1 MKPFRLLALAALLF
15 VQNIAN
21 AQISAFIN
29 GKPVKAGATISKNDL
44 ASLEIS
50 FKNPKKPSYIYGRS
64 VLVVDLLNAKNAE
77 EGYWYLRKDGTAAVE
92 DFLKN
97 TPATKKFKVFEPGA
111 MEIGGNT
118 LDWIYKFA
126 SGKEEC
132 KTLQVK
138 ISLNYR
144 EKTGYEEYA
153 QAINLLEPF
162 VLNVTIWDDKNLY
175 LPYLDLTVDK
185 SNIASDFYLHQ
196 SGPLTS
202 TSTIWGYHLRDK
214 KTNYGYSVY
223 AVSSDKFPGM
233 NTKELAD
240 DFIHAAAYYASQ
252 DFVTKFANYDIEKY
266 TIDWN
271 TINDLLTER
280 RRIPSLSWKNNREIK
295 KMDLMTMYKPVNING
310 LKGYMFSAG
319 EEARTDRSQK
329 WQELGQF
336 VIYIFDHPTNPK
348 LSLVASTSMYNDAKS
363 TEEMEAFLTNIIK
376 SIKH

>member
-1 MKPFRLLALAALLF
+1 MKPVRFFLLAALLF
-15 VQNIAN
+15 SKSLSY

-44 ASLEIS
+44 ASLEVS
-50 FKNPKKPSYIYGRS
+50 FKNPKNPSFIYGRT
-64 VLVVDLLNAKNAE
+64 VLVVDLLNAKNSG
-77 EGYWYLRKDGTAAVE
+77 EGYWYLRKDGSAAVE
-92 DFLKN
+92 DFLKH
-97 TPATKKFKVFEPGA
+97 TPATKKFKVFEKGV
-111 MEIGGNT
+111 MEAGGNN

-153 QAINLLEPF
+153 QAINLLEPLVF
-162 VLNVTIWDDKNLY
+162 NVTIWDNKNLF
-175 LPYLDLTVDK
+175 LPYLDLSVDK
-185 SNIASDFYLHQ
+185 SNIASDFSLNQ

-202 TSTIWGYHLRDK
+202 SSTIWGYELKDK
-214 KTNYGYSVY
+214 NNYHYSIY
-223 AVSSDKFPGM
+223 AISSDKFPGM

-252 DFVTKFANYDIEKY
+252 DFVTKFSNYDIEKY

-271 TINDLLTER
+271 TINGLLTER

-295 KMDLMTMYKPVNING
+295 KMDLMTLYQPVDING
-310 LKGYMFSAG
+310 LKGYTFSAS
-319 EEARTDRSQK
+319 EESRTDRSSK
-329 WQELGQF
+329 WQENGKF
-336 VIYIFDHPTNPK
+336 VIYIFDHPSNPN
-348 LSLVASTSMYNDAKS
+348 LTLVASTSVYNDA
-363 TEEMEAFLTNIIK
+363 TNTDEMDAFLKSIIK